1 MSCPLQ
7 PQALTRLHGVRSFTR
22 CNLQSTKSRRFK
34 VVIVGAGAAGLG
46 AARQL
51 LDSGGLQPSELL
63 VLEGSSER
71 IGGRIHTKLFEA
83 KGSLPPVR
91 VDLGASYLH
100 GYEFEPDDDKN
111 SYDAMMLDGYGEV
124 QPARSRFD
132 RPPLIRCAVAG
143 D

>member
-1 MSCPLQ
+1 MK
-7 PQALTRLHGVRSFTR
+7 G
-22 CNLQSTKSRRFK
+22 RRFK

-132 RPPLIRCAVAG
+132 RPPLIRCGVAG

>member
-1 MSCPLQ
+1 M
-7 PQALTRLHGVRSFTR
+7 
-22 CNLQSTKSRRFK
+22 
-34 VVIVGAGAAGLG
+34 AAG
-46 AARQL
+46 RQDMSLEHSFATEAPTQKPVTKGDEKVEL
-51 LDSGGLQPSELL
+51 LFDVGGTIFAIERHLIDRWPTSLLSELL

-83 KGSLPPVR
+83 TSSLPPVR

-124 QPARSRFD
+124 QPARLFY
-132 RPPLIRCAVAG
+132 
-143 D
+143 

>member
-1 MSCPLQ
+1 M
-7 PQALTRLHGVRSFTR
+7 R
-22 CNLQSTKSRRFK
+22 CNLAGVKGRRFK

-63 VLEGSSER
+63 VLEGSSKR
-71 IGGRIHTKLFEA
+71 IGGRIHTKVFEA

-111 SYDAMMLDGYGEV
+111 FYDAMMLDGYGEV
-124 QPARSRFD
+124 QPARSLFY
-132 RPPLIRCAVAG
+132 RPPLIGCGMLFTG